1 MELKPL
7 FKKLLKIVSISSALT
22 GTIIQILKILSVAV
36 PTFAPVVFF
45 GVCIV
50 STGIFIAL
58 PKTIHEKLELILDSG
73 TTEEELKTIK
83 ERIDEELKKEG
94 TVYNQPM
101 LIKM

>member
-7 FKKLLKIVSISSALT
+7 FKKLLKIVSISSAIT
-22 GTIIQILKILSVAV
+22 GTIIQILKIVNVAV
-36 PTFAPVVFF
+36 PVFAPVVFF
-45 GVCIV
+45 CVCIV
-50 STGIFIAL
+50 CMGIFIAL
-58 PKTIHEKLELILDSG
+58 PKTIHEKLELILDSR

-94 TVYNQPM
+94 TVYNQPI